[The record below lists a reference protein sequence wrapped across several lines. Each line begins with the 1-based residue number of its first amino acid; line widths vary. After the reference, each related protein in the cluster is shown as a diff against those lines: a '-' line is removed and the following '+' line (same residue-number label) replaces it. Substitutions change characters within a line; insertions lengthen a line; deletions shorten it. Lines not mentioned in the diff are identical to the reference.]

1 MICAIFE
8 CQHFVDNSQ
17 LQHFRFHFRSHS
29 DFSTAR
35 TVKIN
40 IFVEINTM
48 SLTNI
53 AVIKEP
59 TIRMPA
65 KLSLTT
71 IGLTTRAIKLSSVVN
86 ATCLA
91 PQAFHDETYNN
102 DMETWWLCTTTELH
116 EAMKDVA
123 TEQIKG
129 INGSTLMPSF
139 DKVILSR
146 SPTQAVTTAF
156 YHYTEGHFTTNSGQM
171 ILSSFTVNKG
181 QQLVRLGNKS
191 INLFNRAYLMPQ
203 LQVEAGST
211 IKFTTDE
218 LASTQHWVLESN
230 NGQGIMSR
238 IATTLSWGNGYL
250 WTYNYVFPTSLVV
263 DDNSD
268 HWKALLQAVEY
279 AGATCINKLPQQE
292 CQRIWTLLT
301 DASNY
306 QPLRQLQLAGTKT
319 PERLRGNSQVIEW
332 VNNTFT
338 WEEYALGFNEYHNKM
353 SDDEDNMMQQGE

>member
-1 MICAIFE
+1 MEEFNRMICAIFE

-35 TVKIN
+35 TVKTN

-86 ATCLA
+86 ATCLE

-129 INGSTLMPSF
+129 INGSTLM
-139 DKVILSR
+139 R
-146 SPTQAVTTAF
+146 
-156 YHYTEGHFTTNSGQM
+156 
-171 ILSSFTVNKG
+171 
-181 QQLVRLGNKS
+181 
-191 INLFNRAYLMPQ
+191 
-203 LQVEAGST
+203 
-211 IKFTTDE
+211 
-218 LASTQHWVLESN
+218 VLT
-230 NGQGIMSR
+230 R
-238 IATTLSWGNGYL
+238 
-250 WTYNYVFPTSLVV
+250 
-263 DDNSD
+263 
-268 HWKALLQAVEY
+268 
-279 AGATCINKLPQQE
+279 
-292 CQRIWTLLT
+292 
-301 DASNY
+301 
-306 QPLRQLQLAGTKT
+306 
-319 PERLRGNSQVIEW
+319 
-332 VNNTFT
+332 
-338 WEEYALGFNEYHNKM
+338 
-353 SDDEDNMMQQGE
+353 

>member
-1 MICAIFE
+1 MEEFNRMICAIFE

-156 YHYTEGHFTTNSGQM
+156 YHYTEGHFTTNNGQM

-230 NGQGIMSR
+230 NDQSIMSR

-250 WTYNYVFPTSLVV
+250 WTYNYCLP
-263 DDNSD
+263 
-268 HWKALLQAVEY
+268 
-279 AGATCINKLPQQE
+279 NKP
-292 CQRIWTLLT
+292 
-301 DASNY
+301 
-306 QPLRQLQLAGTKT
+306 
-319 PERLRGNSQVIEW
+319 RG
-332 VNNTFT
+332 
-338 WEEYALGFNEYHNKM
+338 G
-353 SDDEDNMMQQGE
+353 

>member
-156 YHYTEGHFTTNSGQM
+156 YHYTEGHFTANNGQM

-191 INLFNRAYLMPQ
+191 INLFRCPNYRWKLDQQSSSQQMNLPQ
-203 LQVEAGST
+203 LNIGFWNPTMTRASCPGLQQLCHGATDTYGH
-211 IKFTTDE
+211 TTMSSQQ
-218 LASTQHWVLESN
+218 ASWWMTTAITGRPCYRPWSTQ
-230 NGQGIMSR
+230 GQHVS
-238 IATTLSWGNGYL
+238 
-250 WTYNYVFPTSLVV
+250 TS
-263 DDNSD
+263 
-268 HWKALLQAVEY
+268 
-279 AGATCINKLPQQE
+279 C
-292 CQRIWTLLT
+292 
-301 DASNY
+301 
-306 QPLRQLQLAGTKT
+306 
-319 PERLRGNSQVIEW
+319 
-332 VNNTFT
+332 
-338 WEEYALGFNEYHNKM
+338 HNKNVSAFGRSSQM
-353 SDDEDNMMQQGE
+353 RPIISHYANFSWQEQRRLNVFVATLR